1 MEPMTFQFPVGGS
14 NHQELWETR
23 SHGELLAWS
32 VSIGMFCLQY
42 MYQHKFF
49 LLINLLVNSIC
60 MYIHAGTVNT
70 SNAWK
75 QNPPPHE
82 MFLYAPVTS
91 NQVPLSSQHNT
102 CSVQHKPLGTME
114 IKRTSVTGPLHY
126 YKGLCSWRQ
135 FVYYR
140 IWVNPFIPP
149 SPPSIVTSKQNSS
162 LSTNFF
168 YNCVVL
174 FSYSYFNNI

>member
-1 MEPMTFQFPVGGS
+1 MGPMTFQFPVGGS

-23 SHGELLAWS
+23 SHGELIAWC
-32 VSIGMFCLQY
+32 VSIGMILPSQY

-60 MYIHAGTVNT
+60 MYIHVGTVNT

-75 QNPPPHE
+75 QNPPPRE

-91 NQVPLSSQHNT
+91 NQSANKGPTQQST
-102 CSVQHKPLGTME
+102 PCSVQHKPLGTME
-114 IKRTSVTGPLHY
+114 IKRTSVTLPLRHCY
-126 YKGLCSWRQ
+126 IGLCSWQQ

-140 IWVNPFIPP
+140 IWVYPFIPP
-149 SPPSIVTSKQNSS
+149 FPSKHCYVQTKLISI
-162 LSTNFF
+162 
-168 YNCVVL
+168 Y
-174 FSYSYFNNI
+174 